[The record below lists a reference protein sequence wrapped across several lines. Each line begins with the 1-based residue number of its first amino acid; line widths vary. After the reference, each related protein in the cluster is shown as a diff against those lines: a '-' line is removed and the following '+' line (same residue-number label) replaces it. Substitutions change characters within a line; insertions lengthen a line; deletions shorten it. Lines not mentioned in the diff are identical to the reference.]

1 MDNRYKA
8 GAAKT
13 IFAEPEMIE
22 DIPLTGREKFKESM
36 RNFSRKARCAV
47 KRLPRPG
54 VLLMSAAALIAVL
67 ALITMPYLPA
77 AALLIA
83 AVLRCRSAFR
93 AQTAA

>member
-8 GAAKT
+8 DAANT

-22 DIPLTGREKFKESM
+22 DIPLTGREKIKESM
-36 RNFSRKARCAV
+36 RNFRRTARSAI
-47 KRLPRPG
+47 KRLPHPG
-54 VLLMSAAALIAVL
+54 VLLMAAAALVVLL
-67 ALITMPYLPA
+67 ALIAMPYLPV

-93 AQTAA
+93 AQTAV